1 LEIKIVLAAFAAY
14 RLTGLLID
22 DDGPFRIF
30 AIVREWIVKQTTIA
44 PYGQREPWLSL
55 YGLVTCHLCLG
66 VWMAAL
72 CAGLVMADNAIGNG
86 FLLVFGIAGAQAL
99 LSKVR

>member
-1 LEIKIVLAAFAAY
+1 
-14 RLTGLLID
+14 
-22 DDGPFRIF
+22 
-30 AIVREWIVKQTTIA
+30 
-44 PYGQREPWLSL
+44 
-55 YGLVTCHLCLG
+55 VTCHLCLG